1 MDKKT
6 RSLIEN
12 ISKFYNYQIT
22 ELKCGNYYLWG
33 AVNNEITPKKVYI
46 FYENSQR
53 KQLDIILNDLESSHG
68 GSIDCIKVLITKS
81 VSDVNVHEKG
91 LIALNIKKN
100 QILYVASDVDGKVS
114 EIENIINSTKPDK
127 NAKDN
132 FMVTYCIIGINI
144 VVFLISAYL
153 SKNIF
158 NIDDKVLLAMGA
170 KENTLISN
178 GEYYRLLTSE
188 FLHAGIVHISMNM
201 YSLYIIGKLVEK
213 IYGKS
218 RYLIIYMAS
227 GIFASLLS
235 YLLSNSMSVGASGAI
250 FGIMGATLVMAYK
263 LRDRIG
269 KEFLINVISV
279 IVINLIFSVSV
290 PNIDL
295 FAHLGGFISGTV
307 ISWILYKKG
316 TNKEVKS

>member
-1 MDKKT
+1 MNKKT
-6 RSLIEN
+6 RRLIEN
-12 ISKFYNYQIT
+12 ISRQYNYQIT

-33 AVNNEITPKKVYI
+33 AVNNETIPKKVYI
-46 FYENSQR
+46 FFENSER
-53 KQLDIILNDLESSHG
+53 KQLDIVLNDLKRNHG
-68 GSIDCIKVLITKS
+68 DNIHCIKVLIATS
-81 VSDVNVHEKG
+81 ISDVNDHEKG
-91 LIALNIKKN
+91 IIALNIKKN
-100 QILYVASDVDGKVS
+100 KIIYIAQDMEGKTN
-114 EIENIINSTKPDK
+114 EIENIINAKEPNK
-127 NAKDN
+127 NTKDN

-144 VVFLISAYL
+144 VVFLISAFL
-153 SKNIF
+153 SNNIF
-158 NIDDKVLLAMGA
+158 NIDSNVLIAMGA

-188 FLHAGIVHISMNM
+188 FLHAGIVHIAMNM

-218 RYLIIYMAS
+218 RYLIIYISS

-235 YLLSNSMSVGASGAI
+235 YLFSNSMSVGASGAI
-250 FGIMGATLVMAYK
+250 FGVMGATLIMAYK

-269 KEFLINVISV
+269 KDFLINVISV

-295 FAHLGGFISGTV
+295 FAHLGGFISGT
-307 ISWILYKKG
+307 ILSWLLYKEKVA
-316 TNKEVKS
+316 N

>member
-33 AVNNEITPKKVYI
+33 AVNNATIPKKIYI

-53 KQLDIILNDLESSHG
+53 KQLDIILNDLQSSHG

-91 LIALNIKKN
+91 LIALNIRKN
-100 QILYVASDVDGKVS
+100 QILYVALDIDGKVN
-114 EIENIINSTKPDK
+114 EIENIINSIKLDK
-127 NAKDN
+127 NTKDN

-153 SKNIF
+153 SNNIF
-158 NIDDKVLLAMGA
+158 NIDDKILIAMGA

-201 YSLYIIGKLVEK
+201 YSLYIIGALVEK

-227 GIFASLLS
+227 GICASLLS

-263 LRDRIG
+263 LRNRVG
-269 KEFLINVISV
+269 KQFLKNVISV

-307 ISWILYKKG
+307 ISWILYKEG

>member
-1 MDKKT
+1 MDNKT

-33 AVNNEITPKKVYI
+33 VVNNETIPKKVYI
-46 FYENSQR
+46 FFENSQR

-81 VSDVNVHEKG
+81 FYDENSHEKG
-91 LIALNIKKN
+91 LIALNIRKN
-100 QILYVASDVDGKVS
+100 KILYIASDVEGKVK
-114 EIENIINSTKPDK
+114 EIENIINSRKPNK
-127 NAKDN
+127 NTQDN

-263 LRDRIG
+263 LRERIG

-307 ISWILYKKG
+307 LSWILYKEKLA
-316 TNKEVKS
+316 N